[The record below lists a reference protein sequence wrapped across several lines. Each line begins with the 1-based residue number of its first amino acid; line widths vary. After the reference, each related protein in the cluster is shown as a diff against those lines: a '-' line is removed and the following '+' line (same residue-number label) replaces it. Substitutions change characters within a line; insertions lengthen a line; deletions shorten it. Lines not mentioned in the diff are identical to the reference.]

1 MEIKTKQD
9 LVNYIEAEMN
19 DLALKEAHTILKES
33 ELLKDE
39 ALIEIEEE
47 AKNNAKLV
55 VLSEIKEAKSN
66 AAIKKAAISTKMK
79 KDIIGEREKLVNN
92 VFKETKD
99 KLDKFVASKDYK
111 EFIAKK
117 LNKTKKDYNYK
128 DVTILMK
135 DSNYKELAIETYSN
149 ADFKEDDTIVIGGF
163 KIITNT
169 GIIID
174 ETLDTLLNEQKE
186 WFYNNAK
193 LNIK

>member
-1 MEIKTKQD
+1 
-9 LVNYIEAEMN
+9 
-19 DLALKEAHTILKES
+19 
-33 ELLKDE
+33 
-39 ALIEIEEE
+39 
-47 AKNNAKLV
+47 
-55 VLSEIKEAKSN
+55 
-66 AAIKKAAISTKMK
+66 
-79 KDIIGEREKLVNN
+79 
-92 VFKETKD
+92 
-99 KLDKFVASKDYK
+99 
-111 EFIAKK
+111 
-117 LNKTKKDYNYK
+117 

>member
-1 MEIKTKQD
+1 MEINTKQD

-33 ELLKDE
+33 ESLKEE

-79 KDIIGEREKLVNN
+79 KDIIGEREKLVNS

-99 KLDKFVASKDYK
+99 KLVEFVASKDYK
-111 EFIAKK
+111 EFVVKKISKAKK
-117 LNKTKKDYNYK
+117 EYGFK
-128 DVTILMK
+128 DVIILMK
-135 DSNYKELAIETYSN
+135 DSNYKELAIETYGEAN
-149 ADFKEDDTIVIGGF
+149 FKEDEDIVIGGF

-174 ETLDTLLNEQKE
+174 ETLDTLLNEQKD